1 MADYYPLLAKALA
14 NLPNRSAST
23 ARRAIYERARK
34 ALIGQLRSIQPPMPE
49 ADISGEDAAL
59 DQAIARLEAEYGAQ
73 PAPAS
78 APAASAPLAPA
89 ASPKPSPAA
98 PPSPPA
104 AAAGTK
110 PAPAARPAPASAA
123 TSPKPTPAPS
133 SFATTRPSPPP
144 ARTTPAPAWTPK
156 PTGAAAPAVAAPP
169 AASVAAI
176 PPTRA
181 PIAPPPPRPP
191 TLGAPSPSAP
201 PNPRAAPS
209 IEPARPLA
217 SETASA
223 SIAPPVA
230 AHQES
235 STDESDTAPPIAA
248 APPALGNAARAGA
261 TIARPSAPGR
271 AEAPRRNPWPLVAL
285 ALLICVAGAIAAT
298 AYLLRD
304 KPADMANKTTTE
316 TADKAKQAGQNK
328 IAERITGAGQSDPA
342 PAAGETPI
350 PTVTVPVAPVQVA
363 PGPAAATHL
372 ADNAPGA
379 PAAQTP
385 APNQAQAPTQAQP
398 PAAPAV
404 PPGSSRAAMLIGVAN
419 DPQKPIVELGSALWS
434 IIPASPGQPSS
445 LAVRVEIDIPD
456 QRLHATVTIRKNT
469 DASLPATHTIDLRA
483 TFADGS
489 EIKGVKDMG
498 LPQLR
503 KDDAPTGDAVSGVRV
518 KINDS
523 YYLVG
528 LTRSDTDA
536 AHNLDLLATRNWFD
550 FPLLLNDDRIAK
562 LTFTKGETGD
572 RVMAQALDAWK

>member
-14 NLPNRSAST
+14 NLPNRSTPT

-49 ADISGEDAAL
+49 ADITGEDSAL

-73 PAPAS
+73 PAPAGAPATAPS
-78 APAASAPLAPA
+78 APPPSASPRPPLA
-89 ASPKPSPAA
+89 AA
-98 PPSPPA
+98 PTSPPA
-104 AAAGTK
+104 AASPRPT
-110 PAPAARPAPASAA
+110 PPIAPSTPLAAAS
-123 TSPKPTPAPS
+123 PRPTPAAAS
-133 SFATTRPSPPP
+133 LTTTRPSPPAP
-144 ARTTPAPAWTPK
+144 RPAPAWTPR
-156 PTGAAAPAVAAPP
+156 PTSAPGAPP
-169 AASVAAI
+169 AAPPPAAAN
-176 PPTRA
+176 PAPRA
-181 PIAPPPPRPP
+181 PIAPPTPRQP
-191 TLGAPSPSAP
+191 TLGSPLPSAP
-201 PNPRAAPS
+201 LNARAAPS
-209 IEPARPLA
+209 IEPTRPLA
-217 SETASA
+217 SETLSE

-235 STDESDTAPPIAA
+235 RADESDTAPPIAA
-248 APPALGNAARAGA
+248 TPPTLGIPTRTGA

-271 AEAPRRNPWPLVAL
+271 AEAPRRNPWPLIAL
-285 ALLICVAGAIAAT
+285 ALLICAAGAIALT
-298 AYLLRD
+298 AYFLRD
-304 KPADMANKTTTE
+304 KPVDLAGKTATE
-316 TADKAKQAGQNK
+316 TVDKTKQASQNK

-350 PTVTVPVAPVQVA
+350 PTVTVPVAPVQV
-363 PGPAAATHL
+363 PPSPAAAAPAHL
-372 ADNAPGA
+372 ADNAPGTPA
-379 PAAQTP
+379 PQAPTTQTP
-385 APNQAQAPTQAQP
+385 APTQIQP
-398 PAAPAV
+398 PAAPAA
-404 PPGSSRAAMLIGVAN
+404 PPGSSHAAMLIGVAN
-419 DPQKPIVELGSALWS
+419 DPQKPLVELGSAVWS
-434 IIPASPGQPSS
+434 TIPASPGQPSS

-456 QRLHATVTIRKNT
+456 QKLHAIVTIRKNT

-483 TFADGS
+483 TFTDGA

-562 LTFTKGETGD
+562 LTFAKGEAGD
-572 RVMAQALDAWK
+572 RVIAQALDAWK

>member
-14 NLPNRSAST
+14 NLPNRSTPT

-49 ADISGEDAAL
+49 ADITGEDSAL

-73 PAPAS
+73 PAPAG
-78 APAASAPLAPA
+78 APTTAPA
-89 ASPKPSPAA
+89 ASPPPTASPRPPLAAA
-98 PPSPPA
+98 PSSPPA
-104 AAAGTK
+104 TASPRPT
-110 PAPAARPAPASAA
+110 PPVAPSAPLAAARPAPA
-123 TSPKPTPAPS
+123 PA
-133 SFATTRPSPPP
+133 SFTTTRPNPP
-144 ARTTPAPAWTPK
+144 AARPTPAWTPR
-156 PTGAAAPAVAAPP
+156 PTSAPGAAPPGAAAPP
-169 AASVAAI
+169 AATNSSL
-176 PPTRA
+176 RA
-181 PIAPPPPRPP
+181 PIAPPTPRPP
-191 TLGAPSPSAP
+191 TLGSPLPSAP
-201 PNPRAAPS
+201 LNARAAPS
-209 IEPARPLA
+209 IEPTRPLA
-217 SETASA
+217 SETLSE

-230 AHQES
+230 AHQEA
-235 STDESDTAPPIAA
+235 STDVFDTAPPIAA
-248 APPALGNAARAGA
+248 APPTLGIPTRTGA

-285 ALLICVAGAIAAT
+285 ALLICAAGAIALT

-304 KPADMANKTTTE
+304 KPVDLAGKTPTE
-316 TADKAKQAGQNK
+316 TVDKAKQASQNK

-350 PTVTVPVAPVQVA
+350 PTVTVPVAPVQV
-363 PGPAAATHL
+363 PPNPAAAAPAHL
-372 ADNAPGA
+372 ADNAPG
-379 PAAQTP
+379 TP
-385 APNQAQAPTQAQP
+385 APQAPTTQTPAPTQAQP
-398 PAAPAV
+398 PAAPAA
-404 PPGSSRAAMLIGVAN
+404 PPGSSHAAMLIGVAN
-419 DPQKPIVELGSALWS
+419 DPQKPLVELGSAVWS
-434 IIPASPGQPSS
+434 TIPASPGQPSS

-456 QRLHATVTIRKNT
+456 QKLHAIVTIRKNT

-483 TFADGS
+483 TFADGA

-503 KDDAPTGDAVSGVRV
+503 KDDAPTGEAVSGVRV

-562 LTFTKGETGD
+562 LTFAKGEAGD
-572 RVMAQALDAWK
+572 RVIAQALDAWK

>member
-1 MADYYPLLAKALA
+1 
-14 NLPNRSAST
+14 
-23 ARRAIYERARK
+23 
-34 ALIGQLRSIQPPMPE
+34 
-49 ADISGEDAAL
+49 
-59 DQAIARLEAEYGAQ
+59 
-73 PAPAS
+73 
-78 APAASAPLAPA
+78 
-89 ASPKPSPAA
+89 
-98 PPSPPA
+98 
-104 AAAGTK
+104 
-110 PAPAARPAPASAA
+110 
-123 TSPKPTPAPS
+123 
-133 SFATTRPSPPP
+133 
-144 ARTTPAPAWTPK
+144 
-156 PTGAAAPAVAAPP
+156 
-169 AASVAAI
+169 
-176 PPTRA
+176 
-181 PIAPPPPRPP
+181 
-191 TLGAPSPSAP
+191 LGPPSPSAP

-230 AHQES
+230 AHQAS
-235 STDESDTAPPIAA
+235 SADESDTAPPIAS
-248 APPALGNAARAGA
+248 APPTLGIPARASA

-304 KPADMANKTTTE
+304 KPADMANKSAAE
-316 TADKAKQAGQNK
+316 TADKTKQGQNK

-363 PGPAAATHL
+363 PGPPAATHL
-372 ADNAPGA
+372 ADNAPGV

-385 APNQAQAPTQAQP
+385 APNQAQAPQAQP
-398 PAAPAV
+398 PAAPAA
-404 PPGSSRAAMLIGVAN
+404 PAGSSRAAMLIGVAN
-419 DPQKPIVELGSALWS
+419 DPQKPIVELGNALWS
-434 IIPASPGQPSS
+434 IVPASPGQPAG

>member
-156 PTGAAAPAVAAPP
+156 PTGAAAQAVAAPP

-191 TLGAPSPSAP
+191 TLGAPSPSA